1 VEAIVEQSNKL
12 LMHYGC
18 RTALS
23 TELQTSIG
31 LLLVELGMSFQPFLL
46 SYANFG
52 HMVTTSWLRQ
62 AWEKLDQSKFLVM
75 VHNLQSMFP

>member
-1 VEAIVEQSNKL
+1 MEQSNKL

-18 RTALS
+18 RTALG

-31 LLLVELGMSFQPFLL
+31 LLFVELGMSFHPFLL
-46 SYANFG
+46 SYTNFG
-52 HMVTTSWLRQ
+52 RMVTTSWLKRV
-62 AWEKLDQSKFLVM
+62 WEKLDRFKFLVM